1 MVFGP
6 QKAKAEYAKIVDQ
19 QKILQKILINKKDIA
34 KIVDQQ
40 KISKKNG
47 KMLIN
52 KKCSAKIV
60 DQQKILAKNVDQQK
74 LQN

>member
-1 MVFGP
+1 
-6 QKAKAEYAKIVDQ
+6 
-19 QKILQKILINKKDIA
+19 
-34 KIVDQQ
+34 
-40 KISKKNG
+40 
-47 KMLIN
+47 MLIN